1 MIQGS
6 VNAFR
11 EAVLPLQ
18 LRAPDGRLV
27 DLDAIIDTGFSDY
40 LALPP
45 AVVAALQL
53 PYYGTA
59 DYELGDGDVVTFRL
73 YMTEAVWGGQEFEV
87 PVLASDGGALIGMR
101 MLYGYHLFIDVVDGG
116 DVIVRPRS

>member
-1 MIQGS
+1 MIQGA

-18 LRAPDGRLV
+18 LRTPDGRLV
-27 DLDAIIDTGFSDY
+27 NLDAVIDTGFSDY

-45 AVVAALQL
+45 ALVTSLHI

-59 DYELGDGDVVTFRL
+59 DYELGDGALVTFRV
-73 YMTEAVWGGQEFEV
+73 YTTSVFWDGQEIET

-101 MLYGYHLFIDVVDGG
+101 MLYGYHLFVDVVDGG